1 MQILVV
7 LLTIVVFIK
16 TLSYG
21 IYELN
26 TNNRLGGITIITFS
40 IISLIVPNL
49 VVYIKGI

>member
-1 MQILVV
+1 MQILIV
-7 LLTIVVFIK
+7 LSTIVVFIK

-26 TNNRLGGITIITFS
+26 TNNKIGGITIITFS
-40 IISLIVPNL
+40 LISLIIPNL